1 MFLCV
6 WGPRAGSIASVEI
19 LCLSE
24 AVQAQFCRWRATI
37 CICLGWETTP
47 PLLLSTMASMAD
59 SESEVSQLGS
69 SDDES
74 SGKSGTA
81 APSGKKSSRGK
92 KSSQARTSK
101 SSKKRKQDG
110 AMLEGDKDC
119 DDCGVNSAGMDPLQ
133 ELAKQR
139 NPTLQLFAVRWGR
152 TRKEVKGKT
161 YTIGREC
168 YDCRRTKR
176 ARTRW
181 RKMKTNN
188 SGMHWQTRMR
198 PLRKMI
204 SSEIV
209 QSQPWRSMT
218 NAQWEVLL
226 PN

>member
-1 MFLCV
+1 
-6 WGPRAGSIASVEI
+6 
-19 LCLSE
+19 
-24 AVQAQFCRWRATI
+24 
-37 CICLGWETTP
+37 
-47 PLLLSTMASMAD
+47 MAD

-81 APSGKKSSRGK
+81 ASSGKKSSRGK

-119 DDCGVNSAGMDPLQ
+119 DDCGVNSAEMDPLQ

-152 TRKEVKGKT
+152 PRKEVKGKT

-168 YDCRRTKR
+168 YYCRRTKR

-181 RKMKTNN
+181 RKMKQKRIPGCT
-188 SGMHWQTRMR
+188 GKQ
-198 PLRKMI
+198 
-204 SSEIV
+204 E
-209 QSQPWRSMT
+209 
-218 NAQWEVLL
+218 
-226 PN
+226 